1 MKRKNYKIICSNSL
15 KIKFER
21 DIILMPKYVIPLPPT
36 DHDNEVLEQAIKGKE
51 IQTTGRVVG
60 VIRRKWRQYCG
71 MLQENPSGSNATK
84 HIFVPAEKK
93 IPKIRIETRQAAKLK
108 GQRIIVAADAWP
120 R

>member
-1 MKRKNYKIICSNSL
+1 
-15 KIKFER
+15 
-21 DIILMPKYVIPLPPT
+21 MPNMFSPPPPI
-36 DHDNEVLEQAIKGKE
+36 DHDNEVLEQAIKGKD